1 MLCVSGGTVSRGN
14 VVCFRG
20 NSKYHYYGIRIK
32 ANSPLN
38 QFTDDQTM
46 AMRQQPLYNAKK
58 WVLLSSRSNFSTA
71 DHVWNNWP
79 LPLVSLNSQLFKGC
93 HVCILPRQMLCHG
106 GCSDTDINEI
116 FETPRCN
123 KVSLAYDVDTSSGDW
138 SFFKVI
144 GAKGNVLPLWV
155 SQASVS

>member
-1 MLCVSGGTVSRGN
+1 MLCVSEGTVSRGN

-58 WVLLSSRSNFSTA
+58 
-71 DHVWNNWP
+71 
-79 LPLVSLNSQLFKGC
+79 
-93 HVCILPRQMLCHG
+93 
-106 GCSDTDINEI
+106 
-116 FETPRCN
+116 
-123 KVSLAYDVDTSSGDW
+123 
-138 SFFKVI
+138 
-144 GAKGNVLPLWV
+144 
-155 SQASVS
+155 